1 MSKRIPILA
10 LTAVLAATLAVTLPA
25 RAQAPNADPPAPPGP
40 QVPDVPTPPGH
51 PDVPGEPL
59 KPPEPPSELP
69 ARHTVV
75 LGIDKL
81 FEALKV
87 APTDDSA
94 KYVENRIWALWLTA
108 GGDTANML
116 MTRVKTAMD
125 GKEYDLAIK
134 LLNSIIDIRPNYVEA
149 WNRRATAYYMK
160 KDFVS
165 SMGDIGEVLKLE
177 PRHFGALSGMG
188 MILQELGDEKH
199 ALDAFRRALAVHPHL
214 EKIPDLVKKLT
225 EKVEGRNI

>member
-1 MSKRIPILA
+1 
-10 LTAVLAATLAVTLPA
+10 
-25 RAQAPNADPPAPPGP
+25 
-40 QVPDVPTPPGH
+40 
-51 PDVPGEPL
+51 
-59 KPPEPPSELP
+59 
-69 ARHTVV
+69 
-75 LGIDKL
+75 
-81 FEALKV
+81 
-87 APTDDSA
+87 
-94 KYVENRIWALWLTA
+94 
-108 GGDTANML
+108 
-116 MTRVKTAMD
+116 
-125 GKEYDLAIK
+125 
-134 LLNSIIDIRPNYVEA
+134 
-149 WNRRATAYYMK
+149 MK